1 MLIDSKHKQ
10 QCIFT
15 GDTVF
20 LGEVGRP
27 DLAVNSSITKEDLA
41 VMLFESINKLK
52 KEVDHSVRIYPTHG
66 SGSSCGKNIGDG
78 NFCTFENQLG
88 KNYALKI
95 NEQKEFVEK
104 ILAEMPKPPSYFF
117 HDAKLN
123 QTCKANRFD
132 DLLK

>member
-1 MLIDSKHKQ
+1 
-10 QCIFT
+10 
-15 GDTVF
+15 
-20 LGEVGRP
+20 
-27 DLAVNSSITKEDLA
+27 
-41 VMLFESINKLK
+41 MLFESLNKLK

-78 NFCTFENQLG
+78 NFCTFETQLG

-95 NEQKEFVEK
+95 NEQKEFVDK

-132 DLLK
+132 DILK